1 MVKNRDYG
9 KRLLHNNRSEVV
21 GGDHYKMQNPLKS
34 KQNQNGL
41 STRKDSKL
49 LTNSDSS
56 VVIPRTAWKLLIILS
71 SIATMVMYAET
82 MLIPAIPDLISD
94 FNVSYGTSS
103 WILTTYLISGAV
115 ATPIVGKLSDVYGKK
130 KVLLAV
136 MLIYAIG
143 VSFAGFASNIYTLLL
158 VRGIQGIGMGMF
170 PIAFGLIRDQF
181 PREKISIGQGIISS
195 MFAAGAAVGLSA
207 GALIV
212 ENLGWQAT
220 FFTIIPI
227 AILLLIIIWRF
238 VHIRETLAADP
249 SPIKQSVRKDK
260 ESGLIPVANSNK
272 RQRGKLQLDI
282 KGAAALAVSITS
294 FLLCLTLIETS
305 SGLNI
310 ESNSVVGILS
320 AYGTILSS
328 AVVAV
333 ISFALFLLI
342 ERGESYPLI
351 DLRLLGNKAILP
363 SILIILI
370 VGLSNFMVFQTIPIL
385 VRNPDPLGFG
395 ADVVDAGTIQLPFAL
410 VFLVFGPTSG
420 FIISRLGSLRP
431 VIFGTSIITAS
442 FLGLVFYHD
451 SPIAISINL
460 GVLATGLSFAA
471 IGAMN
476 VIILATPIEYTG
488 ISLGIA
494 TLVRIIGSAIGPALA
509 AMYMQA
515 SQTVIDVGAMSR
527 SYPSDFAFVMIFSSA
542 TVIAAGSIFLSILLR
557 RRASKMAIPQLS

>member
-1 MVKNRDYG
+1 
-9 KRLLHNNRSEVV
+9 
-21 GGDHYKMQNPLKS
+21 MQNPLKS
-34 KQNQNGL
+34 KQNQNRRNEGF
-41 STRKDSKL
+41 STKDDSNL
-49 LTNSDSS
+49 LASRGGTA
-56 VVIPRTAWKLLIILS
+56 IPRTAWKLLVILS
-71 SIATMVMYAET
+71 SIATMVMYVET
-82 MLIPAIPDLISD
+82 MLIPAIPDLIND

-130 KVLLAV
+130 KVLLLV

-158 VRGIQGIGMGMF
+158 VRAIQGIGMGMF
-170 PIAFGLIRDQF
+170 PIAFGIIRDQF

-212 ENLGWQAT
+212 ENFGWQAT

-227 AILLLIIIWRF
+227 VILLLITIWRF
-238 VHIRETLAADP
+238 VHIGENQQIDP
-249 SPIKQSVRKDK
+249 APIKDSPGRGK
-260 ESGLIPVANSNK
+260 ESSLVPVTNFDEK
-272 RQRGKLQLDI
+272 TRRKLQIDI

-305 SGLNI
+305 SGLSTANN
-310 ESNSVVGILS
+310 SNVGIMS
-320 AYGTILSS
+320 TYGTIIGS
-328 AVVAV
+328 AIVAV
-333 ISFALFLLI
+333 ISFVLFLLI
-342 ERGESYPLI
+342 EKRESYPLI

-385 VRNPDPLGFG
+385 VRNPEPLGFG

-420 FIISRLGSLRP
+420 LIISRLGSLRP
-431 VIFGTSIITAS
+431 VIVGTSIITVS
-442 FLGLVFYHD
+442 FLGLAIFHD
-451 SPIAISINL
+451 SPTAISINL

-476 VIILATPIEYTG
+476 VIILATPKEYTG

-509 AMYMQA
+509 AMYMQS
-515 SQTVIDVGAMSR
+515 SQTVIDIGVLSR
-527 SYPSDFAFVMIFSSA
+527 SYPSDFAFVMIFSTA
-542 TVIAAGSIFLSILLR
+542 TVIAAGSIFLSVLLQ
-557 RRASKMAIPQLS
+557 RRASRMAIPQLS

>member
-1 MVKNRDYG
+1 M
-9 KRLLHNNRSEVV
+9 H
-21 GGDHYKMQNPLKS
+21 NPLKS
-34 KQNQNGL
+34 KQNQKDPNRDS
-41 STRKDSKL
+41 STRGDSNL
-49 LTNSDSS
+49 LTSRGSR
-56 VVIPRTAWKLLIILS
+56 VAIPRTAWKLLIILS

-82 MLIPAIPDLISD
+82 MLIPAIPDLIND

-136 MLIYAIG
+136 MLIYAVG

-158 VRGIQGIGMGMF
+158 VRAIQGIGMGMF

-207 GALIV
+207 GAVIV
-212 ENLGWQAT
+212 QNFGWQAT

-227 AILLLIIIWRF
+227 AILLLITIWRF
-238 VHIRETLAADP
+238 VHVRETLESDP
-249 SPIKQSVRKDK
+249 SAIKLTDRKD
-260 ESGLIPVANSNK
+260 EEFDVAPFDNSSK
-272 RQRGKLQLDI
+272 GKRGKLHLDI
-282 KGAAALAVSITS
+282 RGAVALAVSITS

-305 SGLNI
+305 SGSSI
-310 ESNSVVGILS
+310 ESNSVIGILS
-320 AYGTILSS
+320 GYGLILGS
-328 AVVAV
+328 AVVAA

-342 ERGESYPLI
+342 ERREKYPLI

-385 VRNPDPLGFG
+385 VRNPEPLGFG

-431 VIFGTSIITAS
+431 VIVGTSIITAS
-442 FLGLVFYHD
+442 FLGLVFFHD
-451 SPIAISINL
+451 SPIAISVNL

-476 VIILATPIEYTG
+476 VIILATPKEHTG

-509 AMYMQA
+509 ATYMQT
-515 SQTVIDVGAMSR
+515 SQIVIEMGGVTR
-527 SYPSDFAFVMIFSSA
+527 SYPSDFAFVLIFSSA
-542 TVIAAGSIFLSILLR
+542 TVIAATSIFLSILLR

>member
-1 MVKNRDYG
+1 
-9 KRLLHNNRSEVV
+9 
-21 GGDHYKMQNPLKS
+21 MQNPLKS
-34 KQNQNGL
+34 KQNQNRRNEGL
-41 STRKDSKL
+41 PTKEDSKL
-49 LTNSDSS
+49 LASRGGTA
-56 VVIPRTAWKLLIILS
+56 IPRTAWKLLVILS
-71 SIATMVMYAET
+71 SIATMVMYVET
-82 MLIPAIPDLISD
+82 MLIPAIPDLIND

-130 KVLLAV
+130 KVLLLV

-158 VRGIQGIGMGMF
+158 VRAIQGIGMGMF
-170 PIAFGLIRDQF
+170 PIAFGIIRDQF

-212 ENLGWQAT
+212 ENFGWQAT

-227 AILLLIIIWRF
+227 AILLLITIWRF
-238 VHIRETLAADP
+238 VHIGENQQIDP
-249 SPIKQSVRKDK
+249 EPIKYSISRGK
-260 ESGLIPVANSNK
+260 ESSLVPVTNFDEK
-272 RQRGKLQLDI
+272 RRRKLQLDI
-282 KGAAALAVSITS
+282 KGAVALAISITS

-305 SGLNI
+305 SGLGTAN
-310 ESNSVVGILS
+310 NSFVGIIS
-320 AYGTILSS
+320 AYGTIICI
-328 AVVAV
+328 AIVAV
-333 ISFALFLLI
+333 ISFLLFLLI
-342 ERGESYPLI
+342 EKRESYPLI

-385 VRNPDPLGFG
+385 VRNPEPIGFG

-420 FIISRLGSLRP
+420 LIISRLGSLRP
-431 VIFGTSIITAS
+431 VIVGTSIITVS
-442 FLGLVFYHD
+442 FLGLVFFHD
-451 SPIAISINL
+451 SPTAISINL

-476 VIILATPIEYTG
+476 VIILATPKEYTG

-509 AMYMQA
+509 AMYMQS
-515 SQTVIDVGAMSR
+515 SQTVIDIGVLSR
-527 SYPSDFAFVMIFSSA
+527 SYPSDFAFVMIFSTA
-542 TVIAAGSIFLSILLR
+542 TAIAAGSIFLSVLLY
-557 RRASKMAIPQLS
+557 RRASRMAIPQLS

>member
-1 MVKNRDYG
+1 
-9 KRLLHNNRSEVV
+9 
-21 GGDHYKMQNPLKS
+21 MQNPLKG
-34 KQNQNGL
+34 KQDKNNPNGGL
-41 STRKDSKL
+41 SAREDSKL
-49 LTNSDSS
+49 LTSNSTRIT
-56 VVIPRTAWKLLIILS
+56 IPRTAWKLLIILS

-115 ATPIVGKLSDVYGKK
+115 ATPIAGKLSDVYGKK

-158 VRGIQGIGMGMF
+158 VRAIQGIGMGMF

-212 ENLGWQAT
+212 ENFGWQAT

-227 AILLLIIIWRF
+227 AILLLIIIWKF
-238 VHIRETLAADP
+238 VHVREDGEIDP
-249 SPIKQSVRKDK
+249 SPINNTVRKDK
-260 ESGLIPVANSNK
+260 ESGLAPVANSNK
-272 RQRGKLQLDI
+272 KQRGKLQLDI

-305 SGLNI
+305 GDLST

-320 AYGTILSS
+320 AYGTILGS
-328 AVVAV
+328 AVVAA
-333 ISFALFLLI
+333 ISFALFLFI
-342 ERGESYPLI
+342 EKRESLPLI
-351 DLRLLGNKAILP
+351 DLRLLGNKVILP

-385 VRNPDPLGFG
+385 VRNPEPLGFG
-395 ADVVDAGTIQLPFAL
+395 ADVIGAGTIQLPFAL

-431 VIFGTSIITAS
+431 VIVGTSIVTAS
-442 FLGLVFYHD
+442 FLGLTFFHD
-451 SPIAISINL
+451 SPLAISINL

-476 VIILATPIEYTG
+476 VIILATPKEHTG

-515 SQTVIDVGAMSR
+515 SQTVIDVGAVSR

-542 TVIAAGSIFLSILLR
+542 TVIAAGSIFLSVLLR
-557 RRASKMAIPQLS
+557 RRANKMAIPQLS

>member
-1 MVKNRDYG
+1 
-9 KRLLHNNRSEVV
+9 
-21 GGDHYKMQNPLKS
+21 MQNPLKS
-34 KQNQNGL
+34 KQNQNRRNEGL
-41 STRKDSKL
+41 PTKEDSKL
-49 LTNSDSS
+49 LASRGGTA
-56 VVIPRTAWKLLIILS
+56 IPRTAWKLLVILS
-71 SIATMVMYAET
+71 SIATMVMYVET
-82 MLIPAIPDLISD
+82 MLIPAIPDLIND

-130 KVLLAV
+130 KVLLLV
-136 MLIYAIG
+136 MLIYVIG

-158 VRGIQGIGMGMF
+158 VRAIQGIGMGMF
-170 PIAFGLIRDQF
+170 PIAFGIIRDQF

-212 ENLGWQAT
+212 ENFGWQAT

-227 AILLLIIIWRF
+227 AILLLITIWRF
-238 VHIRETLAADP
+238 VHIGENQQIDP
-249 SPIKQSVRKDK
+249 MPIKYSISRGK
-260 ESGLIPVANSNK
+260 ESSLVPVINFDDK
-272 RQRGKLQLDI
+272 RRRKLQLDI
-282 KGAAALAVSITS
+282 KGAVALAVSITS

-305 SGLNI
+305 SGLGTAN
-310 ESNSVVGILS
+310 NSYVGIMS
-320 AYGTILSS
+320 AYGTIICI
-328 AVVAV
+328 AIVAV
-333 ISFALFLLI
+333 ISFVLFLLI
-342 ERGESYPLI
+342 EKRESYPLI

-385 VRNPDPLGFG
+385 VRNPEPIGFG

-420 FIISRLGSLRP
+420 LIISRLGSLRP
-431 VIFGTSIITAS
+431 VIVGTSIITVS
-442 FLGLVFYHD
+442 FLGLVFFHD
-451 SPIAISINL
+451 SPTAISINL

-476 VIILATPIEYTG
+476 VIILATPKEYTG

-509 AMYMQA
+509 AMYMQS
-515 SQTVIDVGAMSR
+515 SQTVIDVGALSR
-527 SYPSDFAFVMIFSSA
+527 SYPSDFAFVMIFSTA
-542 TVIAAGSIFLSILLR
+542 TAIAAGSIFLSVLLH
-557 RRASKMAIPQLS
+557 RRASRMAIPQLS

>member
-1 MVKNRDYG
+1 
-9 KRLLHNNRSEVV
+9 
-21 GGDHYKMQNPLKS
+21 MQNPLKS
-34 KQNQNGL
+34 KQNRNRRNEGL
-41 STRKDSKL
+41 STKDDSNL
-49 LTNSDSS
+49 LASRGGTA
-56 VVIPRTAWKLLIILS
+56 IPRTAWKLLVILS
-71 SIATMVMYAET
+71 SIATMVMYVET
-82 MLIPAIPDLISD
+82 MLIPAIPDLIND

-130 KVLLAV
+130 KVLLLV

-158 VRGIQGIGMGMF
+158 VRAIQGIGMGMF
-170 PIAFGLIRDQF
+170 PIAFGIIRDQF

-212 ENLGWQAT
+212 ENFGWQAT

-227 AILLLIIIWRF
+227 AILLLITIWRF
-238 VHIRETLAADP
+238 VHIGENQQIDP
-249 SPIKQSVRKDK
+249 APIKYSPGRGK
-260 ESGLIPVANSNK
+260 ESSLVPVTNFNEK
-272 RQRGKLQLDI
+272 TRRKLQIDI

-305 SGLNI
+305 SGLSTANN
-310 ESNSVVGILS
+310 SNVGIMS
-320 AYGTILSS
+320 TYGTIIGS
-328 AVVAV
+328 AIAAV
-333 ISFALFLLI
+333 ISFVLFLLI
-342 ERGESYPLI
+342 EKRESYPLI
-351 DLRLLGNKAILP
+351 DLRLLGNKVILP

-385 VRNPDPLGFG
+385 VRNPEPLGFG

-420 FIISRLGSLRP
+420 LIISRLGSLRP
-431 VIFGTSIITAS
+431 VIVGTSIITVS
-442 FLGLVFYHD
+442 FLGLAIFHD
-451 SPIAISINL
+451 SPTAISINL

-476 VIILATPIEYTG
+476 VIILATPKEYTG

-509 AMYMQA
+509 AMYMQS
-515 SQTVIDVGAMSR
+515 SQTVIDIGVLSR
-527 SYPSDFAFVMIFSSA
+527 SYPSDFAFVMIFSTA
-542 TVIAAGSIFLSILLR
+542 TVIAAGSIFLSVLLQ
-557 RRASKMAIPQLS
+557 RRASRMAIPQLS

>member
-1 MVKNRDYG
+1 
-9 KRLLHNNRSEVV
+9 
-21 GGDHYKMQNPLKS
+21 MQNPLKS
-34 KQNQNGL
+34 KQNQNRRNEGL
-41 STRKDSKL
+41 PTKEDSKL
-49 LTNSDSS
+49 LASRGGTA
-56 VVIPRTAWKLLIILS
+56 IPRKAWKLLVILS
-71 SIATMVMYAET
+71 SIATMVMYVET
-82 MLIPAIPDLISD
+82 MLIPAIPDLIND

-130 KVLLAV
+130 KVLLLV

-158 VRGIQGIGMGMF
+158 VRAIQGIGMGMF
-170 PIAFGLIRDQF
+170 PIAFGIIRDQF

-212 ENLGWQAT
+212 ENFGWQAT

-227 AILLLIIIWRF
+227 AILLLITIWRF
-238 VHIRETLAADP
+238 VHIGENQQIDP
-249 SPIKQSVRKDK
+249 APIKYSNSRGK
-260 ESGLIPVANSNK
+260 ESSLVPVTNFDEK
-272 RQRGKLQLDI
+272 GGRRLQLDI
-282 KGAAALAVSITS
+282 KGAVALAVSITS

-305 SGLNI
+305 SGLGTAN
-310 ESNSVVGILS
+310 NSYVGIMS
-320 AYGTILSS
+320 AYGTIICI
-328 AVVAV
+328 AIVAV
-333 ISFALFLLI
+333 ISFLLFLLI
-342 ERGESYPLI
+342 EKRESYPLI

-385 VRNPDPLGFG
+385 VRNPEPIGFG

-420 FIISRLGSLRP
+420 LIISRLGSLRP
-431 VIFGTSIITAS
+431 VIVGTSIITVS
-442 FLGLVFYHD
+442 FLGLVFFHD
-451 SPIAISINL
+451 SPTAISINL

-476 VIILATPIEYTG
+476 VIILATPKEYTG

-509 AMYMQA
+509 AMYMQS
-515 SQTVIDVGAMSR
+515 SQTVIDIGVLSR
-527 SYPSDFAFVMIFSSA
+527 SYPSDFAFVMIFSTA
-542 TVIAAGSIFLSILLR
+542 TAIAAGSIFLSVLLH
-557 RRASKMAIPQLS
+557 RRASRMAIPQLS

>member
-1 MVKNRDYG
+1 
-9 KRLLHNNRSEVV
+9 
-21 GGDHYKMQNPLKS
+21 MQNPLKS
-34 KQNQNGL
+34 KQNQNRRNEGL
-41 STRKDSKL
+41 PTKEDSKL
-49 LTNSDSS
+49 LASRGGTA
-56 VVIPRTAWKLLIILS
+56 IPRTAWKLLVILS
-71 SIATMVMYAET
+71 SIATMVMYVET
-82 MLIPAIPDLISD
+82 MLIPAIPDLIND

-130 KVLLAV
+130 KVLLLV

-158 VRGIQGIGMGMF
+158 VRAIQGIGMGMF
-170 PIAFGLIRDQF
+170 PIAFGIIRDQF

-212 ENLGWQAT
+212 ENFGWQAT

-227 AILLLIIIWRF
+227 AILLLITIWRF
-238 VHIRETLAADP
+238 VHIGENQQIDP
-249 SPIKQSVRKDK
+249 APIKYFTSRGK
-260 ESGLIPVANSNK
+260 ESSLVPVTNFDEK
-272 RQRGKLQLDI
+272 RRRKLQLDI
-282 KGAAALAVSITS
+282 KGAVALAVSITS

-305 SGLNI
+305 SGLGTAN
-310 ESNSVVGILS
+310 NSYVGIMS
-320 AYGTILSS
+320 AYGTIICI
-328 AVVAV
+328 AIVAV
-333 ISFALFLLI
+333 ISFLLFLLI
-342 ERGESYPLI
+342 EKRESYPLI

-363 SILIILI
+363 SILIILV

-385 VRNPDPLGFG
+385 VRNPEPIGFG

-420 FIISRLGSLRP
+420 LIISRLGSLRP
-431 VIFGTSIITAS
+431 VIVGTSIITAS
-442 FLGLVFYHD
+442 FLGLVFFHD
-451 SPIAISINL
+451 SPTAISINL

-476 VIILATPIEYTG
+476 VIILATPKEYTG

-509 AMYMQA
+509 AMYMQS
-515 SQTVIDVGAMSR
+515 SQTVIDIGVLSR
-527 SYPSDFAFVMIFSSA
+527 SYPSDFAFVMIFSTA
-542 TVIAAGSIFLSILLR
+542 TAIAAGSIFLSILLY
-557 RRASKMAIPQLS
+557 RRASRMAIPQLS

>member
-1 MVKNRDYG
+1 
-9 KRLLHNNRSEVV
+9 
-21 GGDHYKMQNPLKS
+21 
-34 KQNQNGL
+34 
-41 STRKDSKL
+41 
-49 LTNSDSS
+49 
-56 VVIPRTAWKLLIILS
+56 
-71 SIATMVMYAET
+71 MVMYAET
-82 MLIPAIPDLISD
+82 MLIPAIPDLIND

-136 MLIYAIG
+136 MLIYVVG

-158 VRGIQGIGMGMF
+158 VRAIQGIGMGMF

-195 MFAAGAAVGLSA
+195 MFAAGAAIGLSA
-207 GALIV
+207 GAVIV
-212 ENLGWQAT
+212 ENFGWQAT

-227 AILLLIIIWRF
+227 AILLLVIIWRF
-238 VHIRETLAADP
+238 VHVRETGDSDP
-249 SPIKQSVRKDK
+249 SAIKLTDRKD
-260 ESGLIPVANSNK
+260 EEFGVAPFDHSNK
-272 RQRGKLQLDI
+272 GKKGKLYLDI
-282 KGAAALAVSITS
+282 RGAAALAVSITS

-305 SGLNI
+305 SGSSI
-310 ESNSVVGILS
+310 ESNSVIGILS
-320 AYGTILSS
+320 GYGLILGS
-328 AVVAV
+328 AMVAA
-333 ISFALFLLI
+333 ISFVLFLLI
-342 ERGESYPLI
+342 ERREKYPLI

-385 VRNPDPLGFG
+385 VRNPEPLGFG

-431 VIFGTSIITAS
+431 VIVGTSIITAS
-442 FLGLVFYHD
+442 FLGLVFFHD

-476 VIILATPIEYTG
+476 VIILATPKEHTG

-509 AMYMQA
+509 AMYMQT
-515 SQTVIDVGAMSR
+515 SQIVIEMDGVSR

-542 TVIAAGSIFLSILLR
+542 TVIAATSIFLSILLR

>member
-1 MVKNRDYG
+1 
-9 KRLLHNNRSEVV
+9 
-21 GGDHYKMQNPLKS
+21 
-34 KQNQNGL
+34 
-41 STRKDSKL
+41 
-49 LTNSDSS
+49 
-56 VVIPRTAWKLLIILS
+56 
-71 SIATMVMYAET
+71 MVMYAET
-82 MLIPAIPDLISD
+82 MLIPAIPDLIND

-136 MLIYAIG
+136 MLIYAVG

-158 VRGIQGIGMGMF
+158 VRAIQGIGMGMF

-207 GALIV
+207 GAVIV
-212 ENLGWQAT
+212 ENFGWQAT

-227 AILLLIIIWRF
+227 AILLLITIWRF
-238 VHIRETLAADP
+238 VHVRETLESDP
-249 SPIKQSVRKDK
+249 SEVRLTDRKD
-260 ESGLIPVANSNK
+260 EEFDVAPFDNSSK
-272 RQRGKLQLDI
+272 GKRGKLHLDI
-282 KGAAALAVSITS
+282 RGAAALAVSITS

-305 SGLNI
+305 SGSSI
-310 ESNSVVGILS
+310 ETNSVIGILS
-320 AYGTILSS
+320 GYGLILGS
-328 AVVAV
+328 AVVAA
-333 ISFALFLLI
+333 ISFGLFLLI
-342 ERGESYPLI
+342 ERREKYPLI
-351 DLRLLGNKAILP
+351 DLRLLGNKVILP

-385 VRNPDPLGFG
+385 VRNPEPLGFG

-431 VIFGTSIITAS
+431 VIVGTSIITAS
-442 FLGLVFYHD
+442 FLGLVFFHD
-451 SPIAISINL
+451 SPIAISVNL

-476 VIILATPIEYTG
+476 VIILATPKEHTG

-509 AMYMQA
+509 AMYMET
-515 SQTVIDVGAMSR
+515 SQIAIEMGGVSR
-527 SYPSDFAFVMIFSSA
+527 SYPSDFAFVMIFTSA
-542 TVIAAGSIFLSILLR
+542 TVIAATSIFLSILLR

>member
-1 MVKNRDYG
+1 
-9 KRLLHNNRSEVV
+9 
-21 GGDHYKMQNPLKS
+21 MQNPLKG
-34 KQNQNGL
+34 KQDQNNPNGGL
-41 STRKDSKL
+41 SAREDSKL
-49 LTNSDSS
+49 LTSNSTR
-56 VVIPRTAWKLLIILS
+56 VAIPRTAWKLLIILS

-115 ATPIVGKLSDVYGKK
+115 ATPIAGKLSDVYGKK

-158 VRGIQGIGMGMF
+158 VRAIQGIGMGMF

-212 ENLGWQAT
+212 ENFGWQAT

-227 AILLLIIIWRF
+227 AILLLIIIWKF
-238 VHIRETLAADP
+238 VHVREDGEIDP
-249 SPIKQSVRKDK
+249 SPINNTVRKDK
-260 ESGLIPVANSNK
+260 ESGLAPVANSNK
-272 RQRGKLQLDI
+272 KQRGKLQLDI

-305 SGLNI
+305 GDLST

-320 AYGTILSS
+320 AYGTILGS
-328 AVVAV
+328 AVVAA
-333 ISFALFLLI
+333 ISFALFLFI
-342 ERGESYPLI
+342 EKRESLPLI
-351 DLRLLGNKAILP
+351 DLRLLANKAILP

-385 VRNPDPLGFG
+385 VRNPEPLGFG
-395 ADVVDAGTIQLPFAL
+395 ADVIGAGTIQLPFAL

-431 VIFGTSIITAS
+431 VIVGTSIVTAS
-442 FLGLVFYHD
+442 FLGLTFFHD
-451 SPIAISINL
+451 SPLAISINL

-476 VIILATPIEYTG
+476 VIILATPKEHTG

-515 SQTVIDVGAMSR
+515 SQTVIDVGAVSR
-527 SYPSDFAFVMIFSSA
+527 SYPSDLAFVMIFSSA
-542 TVIAAGSIFLSILLR
+542 TVIAAGSIFLSVLLR
-557 RRASKMAIPQLS
+557 RRANKMAIPQLS

>member
-1 MVKNRDYG
+1 
-9 KRLLHNNRSEVV
+9 
-21 GGDHYKMQNPLKS
+21 MQDPLKG
-34 KQNQNGL
+34 KQNQDNLDGGL
-41 STRKDSKL
+41 SARDDSKL
-49 LTNSDSS
+49 LTSRGSR

-115 ATPIVGKLSDVYGKK
+115 ATPIAGKLSDVYGKK

-158 VRGIQGIGMGMF
+158 VRAIQGIGMGMF

-212 ENLGWQAT
+212 ENFGWQAT

-227 AILLLIIIWRF
+227 AIILLVIIWRF
-238 VHIRETLAADP
+238 VHVRESLDSDL
-249 SPIKQSVRKDK
+249 SPIKHTVMNDE
-260 ESGLIPVANSNK
+260 ESGLAPVANSNRK
-272 RQRGKLQLDI
+272 ERGRLQLDI
-282 KGAAALAVSITS
+282 KGAAALAASITS

-305 SGLNI
+305 GDLST
-310 ESNSVVGILS
+310 ESNSVLGILS
-320 AYGTILSS
+320 AYATILGS
-328 AVVAV
+328 AVAAA

-342 ERGESYPLI
+342 ERRESYPLI
-351 DLRLLGNKAILP
+351 DLRLLGNRVILP

-385 VRNPDPLGFG
+385 VRNPEPLGFG
-395 ADVVDAGTIQLPFAL
+395 ADVVGAGTIQLPFAL

-431 VIFGTSIITAS
+431 VIVGTSIVTAS
-442 FLGLVFYHD
+442 FLGLAFFHA

-476 VIILATPIEYTG
+476 VIILATPKEHTG

-509 AMYMQA
+509 AMYMQT
-515 SQTVIDVGAMSR
+515 SQTVIDVGAVPR

-542 TVIAAGSIFLSILLR
+542 TVIGSGFDLSICL
-557 RRASKMAIPQLS
+557 A

>member
-1 MVKNRDYG
+1 
-9 KRLLHNNRSEVV
+9 
-21 GGDHYKMQNPLKS
+21 MQNPLKS
-34 KQNQNGL
+34 KQNQNRRNEGL
-41 STRKDSKL
+41 PTKEDSKL
-49 LTNSDSS
+49 LASRGGTA
-56 VVIPRTAWKLLIILS
+56 IPRKAWKLLVILS
-71 SIATMVMYAET
+71 SIATMVMYVET
-82 MLIPAIPDLISD
+82 MLIPAIPDLIND

-130 KVLLAV
+130 KVLLLV

-158 VRGIQGIGMGMF
+158 VRAIQGIGMGMF
-170 PIAFGLIRDQF
+170 PIAFGIIRDQF

-195 MFAAGAAVGLSA
+195 MFATGAAVGLSA

-212 ENLGWQAT
+212 ENFGWQAT

-227 AILLLIIIWRF
+227 AILLLITIWRF
-238 VHIRETLAADP
+238 VHIGENQQIDP
-249 SPIKQSVRKDK
+249 APIKYSVSRGK
-260 ESGLIPVANSNK
+260 ESSLVPVTNFDEK
-272 RQRGKLQLDI
+272 RRRKLQLDI
-282 KGAAALAVSITS
+282 KGAVALAVSITS

-305 SGLNI
+305 SGLGTAT
-310 ESNSVVGILS
+310 NSYVGIMS
-320 AYGTILSS
+320 AYGTIICI
-328 AVVAV
+328 AIVAV
-333 ISFALFLLI
+333 ISFVLFLLI
-342 ERGESYPLI
+342 EKRESYPLI

-385 VRNPDPLGFG
+385 VRNPEPIGFG

-420 FIISRLGSLRP
+420 LIISRLGSLRP
-431 VIFGTSIITAS
+431 VIVGTSIITVS
-442 FLGLVFYHD
+442 FLGLVFFHD
-451 SPIAISINL
+451 SPTAISINL

-476 VIILATPIEYTG
+476 VIILATPEEYTG

-509 AMYMQA
+509 AMYMQS
-515 SQTVIDVGAMSR
+515 SQTVIDIGVLSR
-527 SYPSDFAFVMIFSSA
+527 SYPSDFAFVMIFSTA
-542 TVIAAGSIFLSILLR
+542 TAIAAGSIFLSVLLH
-557 RRASKMAIPQLS
+557 RRASRMAIPQLS

>member
-1 MVKNRDYG
+1 
-9 KRLLHNNRSEVV
+9 
-21 GGDHYKMQNPLKS
+21 MQNPLKG
-34 KQNQNGL
+34 KQDQNNPNGGL
-41 STRKDSKL
+41 SAREDSKL
-49 LTNSDSS
+49 FTSNSTR
-56 VVIPRTAWKLLIILS
+56 VAIPRTAWKLLIILS

-115 ATPIVGKLSDVYGKK
+115 ATPIAGKLSDVYGKK

-143 VSFAGFASNIYTLLL
+143 VSFAGFASNIYTLLF
-158 VRGIQGIGMGMF
+158 VRAIQGIGMGMF

-212 ENLGWQAT
+212 ENFGWQAT

-227 AILLLIIIWRF
+227 AILLLIIIWKF
-238 VHIRETLAADP
+238 VHVREDGEIDP
-249 SPIKQSVRKDK
+249 SPINNTVRKDK
-260 ESGLIPVANSNK
+260 ESGLAPVANSNK
-272 RQRGKLQLDI
+272 KQRGKLQLDI

-305 SGLNI
+305 GDLST

-320 AYGTILSS
+320 AYGTILGS
-328 AVVAV
+328 AVVAA
-333 ISFALFLLI
+333 ISFALFLFI
-342 ERGESYPLI
+342 EKRESYPLI
-351 DLRLLGNKAILP
+351 DLRLLANKAILP

-385 VRNPDPLGFG
+385 VRNPEPLGFG
-395 ADVVDAGTIQLPFAL
+395 ADVIGAGTIQLPFAL

-431 VIFGTSIITAS
+431 VIVGTSIVTAS
-442 FLGLVFYHD
+442 FLGLTFFHD
-451 SPIAISINL
+451 SPLAISINL

-476 VIILATPIEYTG
+476 VIILATPKEHTG

-515 SQTVIDVGAMSR
+515 SQTVIDVGAVSR

-542 TVIAAGSIFLSILLR
+542 TVIAAGSIFLSVLLR
-557 RRASKMAIPQLS
+557 RRANKMAIPQLS

>member
-1 MVKNRDYG
+1 
-9 KRLLHNNRSEVV
+9 
-21 GGDHYKMQNPLKS
+21 MQNPLKS
-34 KQNQNGL
+34 KQNRNRRNEGL
-41 STRKDSKL
+41 STKDDSNL
-49 LTNSDSS
+49 LASRGGTA
-56 VVIPRTAWKLLIILS
+56 IPRTAWKLLVILS
-71 SIATMVMYAET
+71 SIATMVMYVET
-82 MLIPAIPDLISD
+82 MLIPAIPDLIND

-130 KVLLAV
+130 KVLLLV

-158 VRGIQGIGMGMF
+158 VRAIQGIGMGMF
-170 PIAFGLIRDQF
+170 PIAFGIIRDQF

-212 ENLGWQAT
+212 ENFGWQAT

-227 AILLLIIIWRF
+227 AILLLITIWRF
-238 VHIRETLAADP
+238 VHIGENQQIDP
-249 SPIKQSVRKDK
+249 APIKYSPGRGK
-260 ESGLIPVANSNK
+260 ESSLVPVTNFDEK
-272 RQRGKLQLDI
+272 TRRKLQIDI

-305 SGLNI
+305 SGLSTANN
-310 ESNSVVGILS
+310 SNVGIMS
-320 AYGTILSS
+320 TYGTIIGS
-328 AVVAV
+328 AIVAV
-333 ISFALFLLI
+333 ISFVLFLLI
-342 ERGESYPLI
+342 EKRESYPLI

-363 SILIILI
+363 SMLIILI

-385 VRNPDPLGFG
+385 VRNPEPLGFG

-420 FIISRLGSLRP
+420 LIISRLGSLRP
-431 VIFGTSIITAS
+431 VIVGTSIITVS
-442 FLGLVFYHD
+442 FLGLAIFHD
-451 SPIAISINL
+451 SPTAISINL

-476 VIILATPIEYTG
+476 VIILATPKEYTG

-509 AMYMQA
+509 AMYMQS
-515 SQTVIDVGAMSR
+515 SQTVIDIGVLSR
-527 SYPSDFAFVMIFSSA
+527 SYPSDFAFVMIFSTA
-542 TVIAAGSIFLSILLR
+542 TVIAAGSIFLSVLLQ
-557 RRASKMAIPQLS
+557 RRASRMAIPQLS

>member
-1 MVKNRDYG
+1 
-9 KRLLHNNRSEVV
+9 
-21 GGDHYKMQNPLKS
+21 MQNPLKS
-34 KQNQNGL
+34 KQNQNRRNEGL
-41 STRKDSKL
+41 PTKEDSKL
-49 LTNSDSS
+49 LASRGGTA
-56 VVIPRTAWKLLIILS
+56 IPRTAWKLLVILS
-71 SIATMVMYAET
+71 SIATMVMYVET
-82 MLIPAIPDLISD
+82 MLIPAIPDLIND

-130 KVLLAV
+130 KVLLLV

-158 VRGIQGIGMGMF
+158 VRAIQGIGMGMF
-170 PIAFGLIRDQF
+170 PIAFGIIRDQF

-212 ENLGWQAT
+212 ENFGWQAT

-227 AILLLIIIWRF
+227 AILLLITIWRF
-238 VHIRETLAADP
+238 VHIGENQQIDP
-249 SPIKQSVRKDK
+249 APIKYSTSRGK
-260 ESGLIPVANSNK
+260 ESSLVPVTNFDETK
-272 RQRGKLQLDI
+272 RRKLQLDI
-282 KGAAALAVSITS
+282 KGAVALAVSITS

-305 SGLNI
+305 SGLGTAN
-310 ESNSVVGILS
+310 NSYVGIMS
-320 AYGTILSS
+320 AYGTIICI
-328 AVVAV
+328 AIVAV
-333 ISFALFLLI
+333 ISFVLFLLI
-342 ERGESYPLI
+342 EKRESYPLI

-385 VRNPDPLGFG
+385 VRNPEPIGFG

-420 FIISRLGSLRP
+420 LIISRLGSLRP
-431 VIFGTSIITAS
+431 VIVGTSIITAS
-442 FLGLVFYHD
+442 FLGLVFFHD
-451 SPIAISINL
+451 SPTAISINL

-476 VIILATPIEYTG
+476 VIILATPKEYTG

-509 AMYMQA
+509 AMYMQS
-515 SQTVIDVGAMSR
+515 SQTVIDIGVLSR
-527 SYPSDFAFVMIFSSA
+527 SYPSDFAFVMIFSTA
-542 TVIAAGSIFLSILLR
+542 TAIAAGSIFLSVLLH
-557 RRASKMAIPQLS
+557 RRASRMAIPQLS

>member
-1 MVKNRDYG
+1 
-9 KRLLHNNRSEVV
+9 
-21 GGDHYKMQNPLKS
+21 MQNPLKS
-34 KQNQNGL
+34 KQNQKSPNGGI
-41 STRKDSKL
+41 SAREDSKL
-49 LTNSDSS
+49 LTGRGSAA
-56 VVIPRTAWKLLIILS
+56 IPLSAWKLLIILS

-82 MLIPAIPDLISD
+82 MLIPAIPDLINH

-158 VRGIQGIGMGMF
+158 VRAIQGIGMGMF

-195 MFAAGAAVGLSA
+195 MFAAGAAIGLSA

-212 ENLGWQAT
+212 ENFGWQAT

-227 AILLLIIIWRF
+227 AILLLVIIWRF
-238 VHIRETLAADP
+238 VHIRETPQKTDP
-249 SPIKQSVRKDK
+249 SSIELSIKNDK
-260 ESGLIPVANSNK
+260 ESGPVPITNSKK
-272 RQRGKLQLDI
+272 RKRGKLQLDV

-294 FLLCLTLIETS
+294 FLLCLTMIETS
-305 SGLNI
+305 NGLSTG
-310 ESNSVVGILS
+310 SNSVVEILS
-320 AYGTILSS
+320 TYGTILGS
-328 AVVAV
+328 AILAAT
-333 ISFALFLLI
+333 SFILFLLI
-342 ERGESYPLI
+342 EKRESYPLI
-351 DLRLLGNKAILP
+351 DLRLLRNKAILP
-363 SILIILI
+363 SMLIILI

-385 VRNPDPLGFG
+385 VRNPEPIGFG
-395 ADVVDAGTIQLPFAL
+395 ADVVYAGTIQLPFAL

-420 FIISRLGSLRP
+420 LIISKLGSLRP
-431 VIFGTSIITAS
+431 VIAGTSIITAS
-442 FLGLVFYHD
+442 FLGLVLFHD
-451 SPIAISINL
+451 SPTAISINL

-476 VIILATPIEYTG
+476 VIILATPKEHTG

-515 SQTVIDVGAMSR
+515 SQTVLDVDSLSR
-527 SYPSDFAFVMIFSSA
+527 AYPSDFAFVMIFSTA
-542 TVIAAGSIFLSILLR
+542 TVIAAGSIFLSVLLR
-557 RRASKMAIPQLS
+557 RRASRMAIPQLS

>member
-1 MVKNRDYG
+1 
-9 KRLLHNNRSEVV
+9 
-21 GGDHYKMQNPLKS
+21 MQNPLKS
-34 KQNQNGL
+34 KQNQNRRKEGL
-41 STRKDSKL
+41 STKEDSNL
-49 LTNSDSS
+49 LASRGGTA
-56 VVIPRTAWKLLIILS
+56 IPRTAWKLLVILS
-71 SIATMVMYAET
+71 SIATMVMYVET
-82 MLIPAIPDLISD
+82 MLIPAIPDLIND

-130 KVLLAV
+130 KVLLLV

-158 VRGIQGIGMGMF
+158 VRAIQGIGMGMF
-170 PIAFGLIRDQF
+170 PIAFGIIRDQF

-212 ENLGWQAT
+212 ENFGWQAT

-227 AILLLIIIWRF
+227 AILLLITIWRF
-238 VHIRETLAADP
+238 VHIGENQQIEPA
-249 SPIKQSVRKDK
+249 PIKYSPGRGE
-260 ESGLIPVANSNK
+260 ESSLVPVTNFDEK
-272 RQRGKLQLDI
+272 RRRKLQIDI

-305 SGLNI
+305 SGLSTANN
-310 ESNSVVGILS
+310 SNVGFMS
-320 AYGTILSS
+320 AHGTIIGS
-328 AVVAV
+328 ALVAV
-333 ISFALFLLI
+333 ISFVLFLLI
-342 ERGESYPLI
+342 EKRESYPLI

-385 VRNPDPLGFG
+385 VRNPEPLGFG

-420 FIISRLGSLRP
+420 LIISKLGSLRP
-431 VIFGTSIITAS
+431 VIVGTSIITVS
-442 FLGLVFYHD
+442 FLGLAIFHD
-451 SPIAISINL
+451 SPTAISINL

-476 VIILATPIEYTG
+476 VIILATPKEYTG

-509 AMYMQA
+509 AMYMQS
-515 SQTVIDVGAMSR
+515 SQTVIDIGVLSR
-527 SYPSDFAFVMIFSSA
+527 SYPSDFAFVMIFSTA
-542 TVIAAGSIFLSILLR
+542 TVIAAGSIFLSVLLH
-557 RRASKMAIPQLS
+557 RRASRMAIPQLS

>member
-1 MVKNRDYG
+1 
-9 KRLLHNNRSEVV
+9 
-21 GGDHYKMQNPLKS
+21 MQNPLKS
-34 KQNQNGL
+34 KQNQNRRNEGL
-41 STRKDSKL
+41 PTKEDSKL
-49 LTNSDSS
+49 QASRGGTA
-56 VVIPRTAWKLLIILS
+56 IPRTAWKLLVILS
-71 SIATMVMYAET
+71 SIATMVMYVET
-82 MLIPAIPDLISD
+82 MLIPAIPDLIND

-130 KVLLAV
+130 KVLLLV

-158 VRGIQGIGMGMF
+158 VRAIQGIGMGMF
-170 PIAFGLIRDQF
+170 PIAFGIIRDQF

-212 ENLGWQAT
+212 ENFGWQAT

-227 AILLLIIIWRF
+227 AILLLITIWRF
-238 VHIRETLAADP
+238 VHIGENQQIDP
-249 SPIKQSVRKDK
+249 APIKYSNSRGK
-260 ESGLIPVANSNK
+260 ESSLVPVTNFDEK
-272 RQRGKLQLDI
+272 RGRKLQLDI
-282 KGAAALAVSITS
+282 KGAVALAVSITS

-305 SGLNI
+305 SGLGTAN
-310 ESNSVVGILS
+310 NSYVGIMS
-320 AYGTILSS
+320 AYGTIICI
-328 AVVAV
+328 AIVAV
-333 ISFALFLLI
+333 ISFLLFLLI
-342 ERGESYPLI
+342 EKRESYPLI
-351 DLRLLGNKAILP
+351 DLQLLGNKAILP

-385 VRNPDPLGFG
+385 VRNPEPIGFG

-420 FIISRLGSLRP
+420 LIISRLGSLRP
-431 VIFGTSIITAS
+431 VIVGTSIITVS
-442 FLGLVFYHD
+442 FLGLVFFHD
-451 SPIAISINL
+451 SPTAISINL

-476 VIILATPIEYTG
+476 VIILATPKEYTG

-509 AMYMQA
+509 AMYMQS
-515 SQTVIDVGAMSR
+515 SQTVIDLGVLSR
-527 SYPSDFAFVMIFSSA
+527 SYPSDFAFVMIFSTA
-542 TVIAAGSIFLSILLR
+542 TAIAAGSIFLSVLLH
-557 RRASKMAIPQLS
+557 RRASRMAIPQLS

>member
-1 MVKNRDYG
+1 
-9 KRLLHNNRSEVV
+9 
-21 GGDHYKMQNPLKS
+21 MQNPLKS
-34 KQNQNGL
+34 KQNQNRRNEGL
-41 STRKDSKL
+41 PTKEDSKL
-49 LTNSDSS
+49 LASRGGTA
-56 VVIPRTAWKLLIILS
+56 IPRKAWKLLVILS
-71 SIATMVMYAET
+71 SIATMVMYVET
-82 MLIPAIPDLISD
+82 MLIPAIPDLIND
-94 FNVSYGTSS
+94 FDVSYGTSS

-130 KVLLAV
+130 KVLLLV

-158 VRGIQGIGMGMF
+158 VRAIQGIGMGMF
-170 PIAFGLIRDQF
+170 PIAFGIIRDQF

-212 ENLGWQAT
+212 ENFGWQAT

-227 AILLLIIIWRF
+227 AILLLITIWRF
-238 VHIRETLAADP
+238 VHIGENQQIDP
-249 SPIKQSVRKDK
+249 APIKYSNSRGK
-260 ESGLIPVANSNK
+260 ESSLVPVTNFDEK
-272 RQRGKLQLDI
+272 RRRKLQLDI
-282 KGAAALAVSITS
+282 KGAVALAVSITS

-305 SGLNI
+305 SGLGTAN
-310 ESNSVVGILS
+310 NSYVGIMS
-320 AYGTILSS
+320 AYGTIICI
-328 AVVAV
+328 AIVAV
-333 ISFALFLLI
+333 ISFLLFLLI
-342 ERGESYPLI
+342 EKRESYPLI

-385 VRNPDPLGFG
+385 VRNPEPIGFG

-420 FIISRLGSLRP
+420 LIISRLGSLRP
-431 VIFGTSIITAS
+431 VIVGTSIITVS
-442 FLGLVFYHD
+442 FLGLVFFHD
-451 SPIAISINL
+451 SPTAISINL

-476 VIILATPIEYTG
+476 VIILATPKEYTG

-509 AMYMQA
+509 AMYMQS
-515 SQTVIDVGAMSR
+515 SQTVIDIGVLSR
-527 SYPSDFAFVMIFSSA
+527 SYPSDFAFVMIFSTA
-542 TVIAAGSIFLSILLR
+542 TAIAAGSIFLSVLLH
-557 RRASKMAIPQLS
+557 RRASRMAIPQLS

>member
-1 MVKNRDYG
+1 M
-9 KRLLHNNRSEVV
+9 H
-21 GGDHYKMQNPLKS
+21 NPLKS
-34 KQNQNGL
+34 KQNQKDPNRGS
-41 STRKDSKL
+41 STRGDSKL
-49 LTNSDSS
+49 LTSS
-56 VVIPRTAWKLLIILS
+56 GSRVAIPRTAWKLLIILS

-82 MLIPAIPDLISD
+82 MLIPAIPDLIND

-136 MLIYAIG
+136 MLIYAVG

-158 VRGIQGIGMGMF
+158 VRAIQGIGMGMF

-207 GALIV
+207 GAVIV
-212 ENLGWQAT
+212 ENFGWQAT

-227 AILLLIIIWRF
+227 AILLLITIWRF
-238 VHIRETLAADP
+238 VHVHETLESDP
-249 SPIKQSVRKDK
+249 SAIKLTDRKD
-260 ESGLIPVANSNK
+260 EEFDVSPFDNSSK
-272 RQRGKLQLDI
+272 VKKGKLHLDI
-282 KGAAALAVSITS
+282 RGAAALAVSITS

-305 SGLNI
+305 SGSSI
-310 ESNSVVGILS
+310 ESSSVIGILS
-320 AYGTILSS
+320 GYGLILGS
-328 AVVAV
+328 AVVAA

-342 ERGESYPLI
+342 ERREKYPLI

-385 VRNPDPLGFG
+385 VRNPEPLGFG

-431 VIFGTSIITAS
+431 VIVGTSIITAS
-442 FLGLVFYHD
+442 FLGLVFFHD
-451 SPIAISINL
+451 SPIAISVNL

-476 VIILATPIEYTG
+476 VIILATPKEHTG

-509 AMYMQA
+509 AMYMQT
-515 SQTVIDVGAMSR
+515 SQIVIEMGGVSR

-542 TVIAAGSIFLSILLR
+542 TVIAATSIFLSILLR

>member
-1 MVKNRDYG
+1 
-9 KRLLHNNRSEVV
+9 
-21 GGDHYKMQNPLKS
+21 MQNPLKS
-34 KQNQNGL
+34 KQNRNRRNEGL
-41 STRKDSKL
+41 STKDDSNL
-49 LTNSDSS
+49 LASRGGTA
-56 VVIPRTAWKLLIILS
+56 IPRTAWKLLVILS
-71 SIATMVMYAET
+71 SIATMVMYVET
-82 MLIPAIPDLISD
+82 MLIPAIPDLIND

-130 KVLLAV
+130 KVLLLV

-158 VRGIQGIGMGMF
+158 VRAIQGIGMGMF
-170 PIAFGLIRDQF
+170 PIAFGIIRDQF

-212 ENLGWQAT
+212 ENFGWQAT

-227 AILLLIIIWRF
+227 AILLLITIWRF
-238 VHIRETLAADP
+238 VHIGENQQIDP
-249 SPIKQSVRKDK
+249 APIKYSPGRGK
-260 ESGLIPVANSNK
+260 ESSLVPVTNFDEK
-272 RQRGKLQLDI
+272 TRRKLQIDI

-305 SGLNI
+305 SGLSTANN
-310 ESNSVVGILS
+310 SNVGIMS
-320 AYGTILSS
+320 TYGTIIGS
-328 AVVAV
+328 AIAAV
-333 ISFALFLLI
+333 ISFVLFLLI
-342 ERGESYPLI
+342 EKRESYPLI

-385 VRNPDPLGFG
+385 VRNPEPLGFG

-420 FIISRLGSLRP
+420 LIISRLGSLRP
-431 VIFGTSIITAS
+431 VIVGTSIITVS
-442 FLGLVFYHD
+442 FLGLAIFHD
-451 SPIAISINL
+451 SPTAISINL

-476 VIILATPIEYTG
+476 VIILATPKEYTG

-509 AMYMQA
+509 AMYMQS
-515 SQTVIDVGAMSR
+515 SQTVIDIGVLSR
-527 SYPSDFAFVMIFSSA
+527 SYPSDFAFVMIFSTA
-542 TVIAAGSIFLSILLR
+542 TVIAAGSIFLSVLLH
-557 RRASKMAIPQLS
+557 RRASRMAIPQLS

>member
-1 MVKNRDYG
+1 
-9 KRLLHNNRSEVV
+9 
-21 GGDHYKMQNPLKS
+21 MQNPLKS
-34 KQNQNGL
+34 KQNQNRRNEGL
-41 STRKDSKL
+41 PTKEDSKL
-49 LTNSDSS
+49 LASRGGTA
-56 VVIPRTAWKLLIILS
+56 IPRKAWKLLVILS
-71 SIATMVMYAET
+71 SIATMVMYVET
-82 MLIPAIPDLISD
+82 MLIPAIPDLIND

-130 KVLLAV
+130 KVLLLV

-158 VRGIQGIGMGMF
+158 VRAIQGIGMGMF
-170 PIAFGLIRDQF
+170 PIAFGIIRDQF

-212 ENLGWQAT
+212 ENFGWQAT

-227 AILLLIIIWRF
+227 AILLLITIWRF
-238 VHIRETLAADP
+238 VHIGENQQIDP
-249 SPIKQSVRKDK
+249 APIKYSNSRGK
-260 ESGLIPVANSNK
+260 ESSLVPVTNFDEK
-272 RQRGKLQLDI
+272 RRRKLQLDI
-282 KGAAALAVSITS
+282 KGAVALAVSITS

-305 SGLNI
+305 SGLGTAN
-310 ESNSVVGILS
+310 NSYVGIMS
-320 AYGTILSS
+320 AYGTIICI
-328 AVVAV
+328 AIVAV
-333 ISFALFLLI
+333 ISFLLFLLI
-342 ERGESYPLI
+342 EKRESYPLI

-385 VRNPDPLGFG
+385 VRNPEPIGFG

-420 FIISRLGSLRP
+420 LIISRLGSLRP
-431 VIFGTSIITAS
+431 VIVGTSIITVS
-442 FLGLVFYHD
+442 FLGLVFFHD
-451 SPIAISINL
+451 SPTAISINL

-476 VIILATPIEYTG
+476 VIILATPKEYTG

-509 AMYMQA
+509 AMYMQS
-515 SQTVIDVGAMSR
+515 SQTVIDIGVLSR
-527 SYPSDFAFVMIFSSA
+527 SYPSDFAFVMIFSTA
-542 TVIAAGSIFLSILLR
+542 TAIAAGSIFLSVLLH
-557 RRASKMAIPQLS
+557 RRASRMAIPQLS

>member
-1 MVKNRDYG
+1 
-9 KRLLHNNRSEVV
+9 
-21 GGDHYKMQNPLKS
+21 MQNPLKS
-34 KQNQNGL
+34 KQNQNRRNEGL
-41 STRKDSKL
+41 PTKEDSKHL
-49 LTNSDSS
+49 ASRGETA
-56 VVIPRTAWKLLIILS
+56 IPRTAWKLLVILS
-71 SIATMVMYAET
+71 SIATMVMYVET
-82 MLIPAIPDLISD
+82 MLIPAIPDLIND

-130 KVLLAV
+130 KVLLLV

-158 VRGIQGIGMGMF
+158 VRAIQGIGMGMF
-170 PIAFGLIRDQF
+170 PIAFGIIRDQF

-212 ENLGWQAT
+212 ENFGWQAT

-227 AILLLIIIWRF
+227 AILLLITIWRF
-238 VHIRETLAADP
+238 VHIGENQQSDP
-249 SPIKQSVRKDK
+249 AQIKYSISRGK
-260 ESGLIPVANSNK
+260 ESSLVPVTNFDEK
-272 RQRGKLQLDI
+272 RRRKLQLDI
-282 KGAAALAVSITS
+282 KGAVALAVSITS

-305 SGLNI
+305 SG
-310 ESNSVVGILS
+310 SNTANNSYFGIMS
-320 AYGTILSS
+320 AYGTIIGI
-328 AVVAV
+328 AIVAV
-333 ISFALFLLI
+333 ISFVLFLLI
-342 ERGESYPLI
+342 EKRESYPLI

-385 VRNPDPLGFG
+385 VRNPEPIGFG

-420 FIISRLGSLRP
+420 LIISRLGSLRP
-431 VIFGTSIITAS
+431 VIVGTSIITAS
-442 FLGLVFYHD
+442 FLGLVFFHD
-451 SPIAISINL
+451 SPSAISINL

-476 VIILATPIEYTG
+476 VIILATPKEYTG

-509 AMYMQA
+509 AMYMQS
-515 SQTVIDVGAMSR
+515 SQTVIDIGVLSR
-527 SYPSDFAFVMIFSSA
+527 SYPSDFAFVMIFSTA
-542 TVIAAGSIFLSILLR
+542 TAIAAGSIFLSVLLH
-557 RRASKMAIPQLS
+557 RRASRMAIPQLS

>member
-1 MVKNRDYG
+1 
-9 KRLLHNNRSEVV
+9 
-21 GGDHYKMQNPLKS
+21 MQNPLKS
-34 KQNQNGL
+34 KQNRNRRNEGL
-41 STRKDSKL
+41 STKDDSNL
-49 LTNSDSS
+49 LASRGGTA
-56 VVIPRTAWKLLIILS
+56 IPRTAWKLLVILS
-71 SIATMVMYAET
+71 SIATMVMYVET
-82 MLIPAIPDLISD
+82 MLIPAIPDLIND

-130 KVLLAV
+130 KVLLLV

-158 VRGIQGIGMGMF
+158 VRAIQGIGMGMF
-170 PIAFGLIRDQF
+170 PIAFGIIRDQF

-212 ENLGWQAT
+212 ENFGWQAT

-227 AILLLIIIWRF
+227 AILLLITIWRF
-238 VHIRETLAADP
+238 VHIGENQQIDP
-249 SPIKQSVRKDK
+249 APIKYSPGRGK
-260 ESGLIPVANSNK
+260 ESSLVPVTNFNEK
-272 RQRGKLQLDI
+272 TRRKLQIDI

-305 SGLNI
+305 SGLSTANN
-310 ESNSVVGILS
+310 SNVGIMS
-320 AYGTILSS
+320 TYGTIIGS
-328 AVVAV
+328 AIAAV
-333 ISFALFLLI
+333 ISFVLFLLI
-342 ERGESYPLI
+342 EKRESYPLI

-385 VRNPDPLGFG
+385 VRNPEPLGFG

-420 FIISRLGSLRP
+420 LIISRLGSLRP
-431 VIFGTSIITAS
+431 VIVGTSIITVS
-442 FLGLVFYHD
+442 FLGLAIFHD
-451 SPIAISINL
+451 SPTAISINL

-476 VIILATPIEYTG
+476 VIILATPKEYTG

-509 AMYMQA
+509 AMYMQS
-515 SQTVIDVGAMSR
+515 SQTVIDIGVLSR
-527 SYPSDFAFVMIFSSA
+527 SYPSDFAFVMIFSTA
-542 TVIAAGSIFLSILLR
+542 TVIAAGSIFLSVLLQ
-557 RRASKMAIPQLS
+557 RRASRMAIPQLS

>member
-1 MVKNRDYG
+1 
-9 KRLLHNNRSEVV
+9 
-21 GGDHYKMQNPLKS
+21 MQNPLRGKL
-34 KQNQNGL
+34 NQNNSNGGL
-41 STRKDSKL
+41 SASDDSKL
-49 LTNSDSS
+49 LTSRASR
-56 VVIPRTAWKLLIILS
+56 VAIPRTAWKLLIILS

-115 ATPIVGKLSDVYGKK
+115 ATPIAGKLSDVYGKK
-130 KVLLAV
+130 KVLLSV
-136 MLIYAIG
+136 MLVYAIG

-158 VRGIQGIGMGMF
+158 MRAIQGIGMGMF

-195 MFAAGAAVGLSA
+195 MFAAGAAIGLSA

-212 ENLGWQAT
+212 ENFGWQAT

-227 AILLLIIIWRF
+227 AIIILVIIWRY
-238 VHIRETLAADP
+238 VHVREGRDTSP
-249 SPIKQSVRKDK
+249 SPIEHIVMNDEESDLAPVVSSNRKQ
-260 ESGLIPVANSNK
+260 G
-272 RQRGKLQLDI
+272 GKLQLDI
-282 KGAAALAVSITS
+282 KGAAALAASITS

-305 SGLNI
+305 GNLST
-310 ESNSVVGILS
+310 ESNSVLGILS
-320 AYGTILSS
+320 AYATILGS
-328 AVVAV
+328 AVAAGV
-333 ISFALFLLI
+333 SFTLFLLI
-342 ERGESYPLI
+342 EKRGSYPLI
-351 DLRLLGNKAILP
+351 DLRLLGNRAILP

-385 VRNPDPLGFG
+385 VRNPEPIGFG
-395 ADVVDAGTIQLPFAL
+395 ADVVGAGTIQLPFAL

-431 VIFGTSIITAS
+431 VIVGTSIVTAS
-442 FLGLVFYHD
+442 FLGLVFFHD

-476 VIILATPIEYTG
+476 VIILATPKEHTG

-509 AMYMQA
+509 AMYMQT
-515 SQTVIDVGAMSR
+515 SQTVIDVGAVTR

-542 TVIAAGSIFLSILLR
+542 TLIAAGSIFLSVLLR

>member
-1 MVKNRDYG
+1 
-9 KRLLHNNRSEVV
+9 
-21 GGDHYKMQNPLKS
+21 MQNPLKS
-34 KQNQNGL
+34 KQNQNRRNEGL
-41 STRKDSKL
+41 PTKEDSKL
-49 LTNSDSS
+49 LASRGGTA
-56 VVIPRTAWKLLIILS
+56 IPRKAWKLLVILS
-71 SIATMVMYAET
+71 SIATMVMYVET
-82 MLIPAIPDLISD
+82 MLIPAIPDLIND

-130 KVLLAV
+130 KVLLLV

-158 VRGIQGIGMGMF
+158 VRAIQGIGMGMF
-170 PIAFGLIRDQF
+170 PIAFGIIRDQF

-195 MFAAGAAVGLSA
+195 MFATGAAVGLSA

-212 ENLGWQAT
+212 ENFGWQAT

-227 AILLLIIIWRF
+227 AILLLITIWRF
-238 VHIRETLAADP
+238 VHIGENQQIDP
-249 SPIKQSVRKDK
+249 APIKYSISRGK
-260 ESGLIPVANSNK
+260 ESSLVPVTNFDEK
-272 RQRGKLQLDI
+272 RRRKLQLDI
-282 KGAAALAVSITS
+282 KGAVALAVSITS

-305 SGLNI
+305 SGLGTAN
-310 ESNSVVGILS
+310 NSYVGIMS
-320 AYGTILSS
+320 AYGTIICI
-328 AVVAV
+328 AIVAV
-333 ISFALFLLI
+333 ISFVLFLLI
-342 ERGESYPLI
+342 EKRESYPLI

-385 VRNPDPLGFG
+385 VRNPEPIGFG

-420 FIISRLGSLRP
+420 LIISRLGSLRP
-431 VIFGTSIITAS
+431 VIVGTSIITVS
-442 FLGLVFYHD
+442 FLGLVFFHD
-451 SPIAISINL
+451 SPTAISINL

-476 VIILATPIEYTG
+476 VIILATPKEYTG

-509 AMYMQA
+509 AMYMQS
-515 SQTVIDVGAMSR
+515 SQTVIDVGVLSR
-527 SYPSDFAFVMIFSSA
+527 SYPSDFAFVMIFSTA
-542 TVIAAGSIFLSILLR
+542 TAIAAGSIFLSVLLH
-557 RRASKMAIPQLS
+557 RRASRMAIPQLS

>member
-1 MVKNRDYG
+1 
-9 KRLLHNNRSEVV
+9 
-21 GGDHYKMQNPLKS
+21 MQNPLKS
-34 KQNQNGL
+34 KQNQNRRNEGL
-41 STRKDSKL
+41 PTKEDSKL
-49 LTNSDSS
+49 LASRGGTA
-56 VVIPRTAWKLLIILS
+56 IPRTAWKLLVILS
-71 SIATMVMYAET
+71 SIATMVMYVET
-82 MLIPAIPDLISD
+82 MLIPAIPDLIND

-130 KVLLAV
+130 KVLLLV

-158 VRGIQGIGMGMF
+158 VRAIQGIGMGMF
-170 PIAFGLIRDQF
+170 PIAFGIIRDQF

-212 ENLGWQAT
+212 ENFGWQAT

-227 AILLLIIIWRF
+227 AILLLITIWRF
-238 VHIRETLAADP
+238 VHIGENQQIDP
-249 SPIKQSVRKDK
+249 EPVKYSISRGK
-260 ESGLIPVANSNK
+260 ESSLVPVTNFDEK
-272 RQRGKLQLDI
+272 RRRKLQLDI
-282 KGAAALAVSITS
+282 KGAVALAISITS

-305 SGLNI
+305 SDLSTANN
-310 ESNSVVGILS
+310 SNVGFMS
-320 AYGTILSS
+320 AYGMIIGS
-328 AVVAV
+328 AIVAV
-333 ISFALFLLI
+333 ISFVLFLLI
-342 ERGESYPLI
+342 EKRESYPLI

-363 SILIILI
+363 SILIILV

-385 VRNPDPLGFG
+385 VRNPEPIGFG

-420 FIISRLGSLRP
+420 LIISRLGSLRP
-431 VIFGTSIITAS
+431 VIVGTSIITVS
-442 FLGLVFYHD
+442 FLGLVFFHD
-451 SPIAISINL
+451 SPTAISINL

-476 VIILATPIEYTG
+476 VIILATPKEYTG

-509 AMYMQA
+509 AMYMQS
-515 SQTVIDVGAMSR
+515 SQTVIDTGVLSR
-527 SYPSDFAFVMIFSSA
+527 SYPSDFAFVMIFSTA
-542 TVIAAGSIFLSILLR
+542 TAIAAGSIFLSILLY
-557 RRASKMAIPQLS
+557 RRASRMAIPQLS

>member
-1 MVKNRDYG
+1 
-9 KRLLHNNRSEVV
+9 
-21 GGDHYKMQNPLKS
+21 
-34 KQNQNGL
+34 
-41 STRKDSKL
+41 
-49 LTNSDSS
+49 
-56 VVIPRTAWKLLIILS
+56 
-71 SIATMVMYAET
+71 MVMYAET
-82 MLIPAIPDLISD
+82 MLIPAIPDLIND

-136 MLIYAIG
+136 MLIYAVG

-158 VRGIQGIGMGMF
+158 VRAIQGIGMGMF

-207 GALIV
+207 GAVIV
-212 ENLGWQAT
+212 QNFGWQAT

-227 AILLLIIIWRF
+227 AILLLITIWRF
-238 VHIRETLAADP
+238 VHVRETLESDP
-249 SPIKQSVRKDK
+249 SAIKLTDRKD
-260 ESGLIPVANSNK
+260 EEFDVAPFDNSSK
-272 RQRGKLQLDI
+272 GKRGKLHLDI
-282 KGAAALAVSITS
+282 RGAVALAVSITS

-305 SGLNI
+305 SGSSI
-310 ESNSVVGILS
+310 ESNSVIGILS
-320 AYGTILSS
+320 GYGLILGS
-328 AVVAV
+328 AVVAA

-342 ERGESYPLI
+342 ERREKYPLI

-385 VRNPDPLGFG
+385 VRNPEPLGFG

-431 VIFGTSIITAS
+431 VIVGTSIITAS
-442 FLGLVFYHD
+442 FLGLVFFHD
-451 SPIAISINL
+451 SPIAISVNL

-476 VIILATPIEYTG
+476 VIILATPKEHTG

-509 AMYMQA
+509 AMYMQT
-515 SQTVIDVGAMSR
+515 SQIVIEIGGVSR

-542 TVIAAGSIFLSILLR
+542 AVIAATSIFLSILLR

>member
-1 MVKNRDYG
+1 
-9 KRLLHNNRSEVV
+9 
-21 GGDHYKMQNPLKS
+21 MQNPLKS
-34 KQNQNGL
+34 KQNQNRRNEGL
-41 STRKDSKL
+41 PTKEDSKL
-49 LTNSDSS
+49 QASRGGTA
-56 VVIPRTAWKLLIILS
+56 IPRTAWKLLVILS
-71 SIATMVMYAET
+71 SIATMVMYVET
-82 MLIPAIPDLISD
+82 MLIPAIPDLIND

-130 KVLLAV
+130 KVLLLV

-158 VRGIQGIGMGMF
+158 VRAIQGIGMGMF
-170 PIAFGLIRDQF
+170 PIAFGIIRDQF

-212 ENLGWQAT
+212 ENFGWQAT

-227 AILLLIIIWRF
+227 AILLLITIWRF
-238 VHIRETLAADP
+238 VHIGENQQIDP
-249 SPIKQSVRKDK
+249 APIKYSNSRGK
-260 ESGLIPVANSNK
+260 ESSLVPVTNFDEK
-272 RQRGKLQLDI
+272 RRRKLQLDI
-282 KGAAALAVSITS
+282 KGAVALAVSITS

-305 SGLNI
+305 SGLGTAN
-310 ESNSVVGILS
+310 NSYVGIMS
-320 AYGTILSS
+320 AYGTIICI
-328 AVVAV
+328 AIVAV
-333 ISFALFLLI
+333 ISFLLFLLI
-342 ERGESYPLI
+342 EKRESYPLI

-385 VRNPDPLGFG
+385 VRNPEPIGFG

-420 FIISRLGSLRP
+420 LIISRLGSLRP
-431 VIFGTSIITAS
+431 VIVGTSIITVS
-442 FLGLVFYHD
+442 FLGLVFFHD
-451 SPIAISINL
+451 SPTAISINL

-476 VIILATPIEYTG
+476 VIILATPKEYTG

-509 AMYMQA
+509 AMYMQS
-515 SQTVIDVGAMSR
+515 SQTVIDIGVLSR
-527 SYPSDFAFVMIFSSA
+527 SYPSDFAFVMIFSTA
-542 TVIAAGSIFLSILLR
+542 TAIAAGSIFLSVLLH
-557 RRASKMAIPQLS
+557 RRASRMAIPQLS

>member
-1 MVKNRDYG
+1 
-9 KRLLHNNRSEVV
+9 
-21 GGDHYKMQNPLKS
+21 MQNPLKS
-34 KQNQNGL
+34 KQNQNRRNEGL
-41 STRKDSKL
+41 PTKEDSKL
-49 LTNSDSS
+49 LASRGGTA
-56 VVIPRTAWKLLIILS
+56 IPRKAWKLLVILS
-71 SIATMVMYAET
+71 SIATMVMYVET
-82 MLIPAIPDLISD
+82 MLIPAIPDLIND

-130 KVLLAV
+130 KVLLLV

-158 VRGIQGIGMGMF
+158 VRAIQGIGMGMF
-170 PIAFGLIRDQF
+170 PIAFGIIRDQF

-212 ENLGWQAT
+212 ENFGWQAT

-227 AILLLIIIWRF
+227 AILLLITIWRF
-238 VHIRETLAADP
+238 VHIGENQQIDP
-249 SPIKQSVRKDK
+249 APIKYSNSRGK
-260 ESGLIPVANSNK
+260 ESSLVPVTNFDEK
-272 RQRGKLQLDI
+272 GGRRLQLDI
-282 KGAAALAVSITS
+282 KGAVALAVSITS

-305 SGLNI
+305 SGLGTAN
-310 ESNSVVGILS
+310 NSYVGIMS
-320 AYGTILSS
+320 AYGTIICI
-328 AVVAV
+328 AIVAV
-333 ISFALFLLI
+333 ISFLLFLLI
-342 ERGESYPLI
+342 EKRESYPLI

-385 VRNPDPLGFG
+385 VRNPEPIGFG

-420 FIISRLGSLRP
+420 LIISRLGSLRP
-431 VIFGTSIITAS
+431 VIVGTSIITVS
-442 FLGLVFYHD
+442 FLGLVFFHD
-451 SPIAISINL
+451 SPTAISINL

-476 VIILATPIEYTG
+476 VIILATPKEYTG

-509 AMYMQA
+509 AMYMQS
-515 SQTVIDVGAMSR
+515 SQTVVDIGVLSR
-527 SYPSDFAFVMIFSSA
+527 SYPSDFAFVMIFSTA
-542 TVIAAGSIFLSILLR
+542 TAIAAGSIFLSVLLH
-557 RRASKMAIPQLS
+557 RRASRMAIPQLS

>member
-1 MVKNRDYG
+1 M
-9 KRLLHNNRSEVV
+9 H
-21 GGDHYKMQNPLKS
+21 NPLKS
-34 KQNQNGL
+34 KQNQNRRNEGL
-41 STRKDSKL
+41 PTKEDSKL
-49 LTNSDSS
+49 LASRGGTA
-56 VVIPRTAWKLLIILS
+56 IPRTAWKLLVILS
-71 SIATMVMYAET
+71 SIATMVMYVET
-82 MLIPAIPDLISD
+82 MLIPAIPDLIND

-130 KVLLAV
+130 KVLLLV

-158 VRGIQGIGMGMF
+158 VRAIQGIGMGMF
-170 PIAFGLIRDQF
+170 PIAFGIIRDQF

-212 ENLGWQAT
+212 ENFGWQAT

-227 AILLLIIIWRF
+227 AILLLITIWRF
-238 VHIRETLAADP
+238 VHIGENQQIDP
-249 SPIKQSVRKDK
+249 EPIKYSISRGK
-260 ESGLIPVANSNK
+260 ESSLVPVTNFDEK
-272 RQRGKLQLDI
+272 RRRKLQLDI
-282 KGAAALAVSITS
+282 KGAVALAISITS

-305 SGLNI
+305 SGLGTAN
-310 ESNSVVGILS
+310 NSFVGIIS
-320 AYGTILSS
+320 AYGTIICI
-328 AVVAV
+328 AIVAV
-333 ISFALFLLI
+333 ISFLLFLLI
-342 ERGESYPLI
+342 EKRESYPLI

-385 VRNPDPLGFG
+385 VRNPEPIGFG

-420 FIISRLGSLRP
+420 LIISRLGSLRP
-431 VIFGTSIITAS
+431 VIVGTSIITVS
-442 FLGLVFYHD
+442 FLGLVFFHD
-451 SPIAISINL
+451 SPTAISINL

-476 VIILATPIEYTG
+476 VIILATPKEYTG

-509 AMYMQA
+509 AMYMQS
-515 SQTVIDVGAMSR
+515 SQTVIDIGVLSR
-527 SYPSDFAFVMIFSSA
+527 SYPSDFAFVMIFSTA
-542 TVIAAGSIFLSILLR
+542 TAIAAGSIFLSVLLY
-557 RRASKMAIPQLS
+557 RRASRMAIPQLS

>member
-1 MVKNRDYG
+1 
-9 KRLLHNNRSEVV
+9 
-21 GGDHYKMQNPLKS
+21 MQNPLKS
-34 KQNQNGL
+34 KQNQNRRNEGL
-41 STRKDSKL
+41 PTKEDSKL
-49 LTNSDSS
+49 LASRGGTA
-56 VVIPRTAWKLLIILS
+56 IPRTAWKLLVILS
-71 SIATMVMYAET
+71 SIATMVMYVET
-82 MLIPAIPDLISD
+82 MLIPAIPDLIND

-130 KVLLAV
+130 KVLLLV

-158 VRGIQGIGMGMF
+158 VRAIQGIGMGMF
-170 PIAFGLIRDQF
+170 PIAFGIIRDQF

-212 ENLGWQAT
+212 ENFGWQAT

-227 AILLLIIIWRF
+227 AILLLITIWRF
-238 VHIRETLAADP
+238 VHIGENQQIDP
-249 SPIKQSVRKDK
+249 APIKYSNSRGK
-260 ESGLIPVANSNK
+260 ESSLVPVTNFDEK
-272 RQRGKLQLDI
+272 RRRKLQLDI
-282 KGAAALAVSITS
+282 KGAVALAVSITS

-305 SGLNI
+305 SGLGTAN
-310 ESNSVVGILS
+310 NSYVGIMS
-320 AYGTILSS
+320 AYGTIICI
-328 AVVAV
+328 AIVAV
-333 ISFALFLLI
+333 ISFLLFLLI
-342 ERGESYPLI
+342 EKRESYPLI

-385 VRNPDPLGFG
+385 VRNPEPIGFG

-420 FIISRLGSLRP
+420 LIISRLGSLRP
-431 VIFGTSIITAS
+431 VIVGTSIITVS
-442 FLGLVFYHD
+442 FLGLVFFHD
-451 SPIAISINL
+451 SPTAISINL

-476 VIILATPIEYTG
+476 VIILATPKEYTG

-509 AMYMQA
+509 AMYMQS
-515 SQTVIDVGAMSR
+515 SQTVIDIGVLSR
-527 SYPSDFAFVMIFSSA
+527 SYPSDFAFVMIFSTA
-542 TVIAAGSIFLSILLR
+542 TAIAAGSIFLSVLLH
-557 RRASKMAIPQLS
+557 RRASRMAIPQLS